1 MSVEAEVTRSAADT
15 FTAEAIASRVVEQA
29 ARTFASFA
37 IIEAQKCQKLAQLT
51 SSVTWFS

>member
-15 FTAEAIASRVVEQA
+15 FTAEAIASRVVAQA

-51 SSVTWFS
+51 SSVTWFG